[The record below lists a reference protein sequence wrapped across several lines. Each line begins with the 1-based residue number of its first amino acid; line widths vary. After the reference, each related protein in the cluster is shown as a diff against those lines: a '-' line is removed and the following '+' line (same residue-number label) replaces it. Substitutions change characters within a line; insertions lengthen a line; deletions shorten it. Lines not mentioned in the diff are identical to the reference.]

1 MMELPK
7 RHATFPYGHVRD
19 WQVTMCIACRQSAH
33 GSIRGLQCRNEKD
46 VIKDEEL
53 NRPVDMDRHSDL
65 ANSGRFVH
73 VDLSLS
79 AGVQLL
85 QKLSKG
91 TTVGAA
97 VRLLQVCIKLTQLT
111 DGVV

>member
-1 MMELPK
+1 MAISVGM
-7 RHATFPYGHVRD
+7 YGN
-19 WQVTMCIACRQSAH
+19 
-33 GSIRGLQCRNEKD
+33 LQCPNEKD

-53 NRPVDMDRHSDL
+53 SRPVNMDRHSDL
-65 ANSGRFVH
+65 AYSGRFVQ

-79 AGVQLL
+79 AGVQLP
-85 QKLSKG
+85 QKLGKC